1 LPEQTIHQ
9 QTIQM
14 TTKPAAINIG
24 SNWYNTSSIEEI
36 VVEIQQ
42 KAHLVA
48 AGLDEFTAAEKF
60 AYDVIKGNTSYFDVV
75 KQ

>member
-1 LPEQTIHQ
+1 
-9 QTIQM
+9 M
-14 TTKPAAINIG
+14 TTHPTAINIG
-24 SNWYNTSSIEEI
+24 DHWYHTSSIEEV